1 MIKIGLFQPK
11 SVHEEMT
18 ELDYTKEEGTQD
30 RKLTHILDV
39 GKFLKIGWEESVC
52 MFKSGMQ
59 ERDTDEQDIR
69 KYSEISLQ
77 LMALITTSLPYK
89 YVWHVASPSFY
100 DTTDI

>member
-1 MIKIGLFQPK
+1 
-11 SVHEEMT
+11 
-18 ELDYTKEEGTQD
+18 
-30 RKLTHILDV
+30 
-39 GKFLKIGWEESVC
+39 

-89 YVWHVASPSFY
+89 YV
-100 DTTDI
+100 